1 MSSVSIVT
9 SSPDSARAA
18 ATRGP
23 SSFSEIEE
31 QNKSLKARQ
40 DAQRE
45 KALLSNPSQS
55 RGRSKRRA
63 ANEAKAQ
70 LDAAAA
76 KAAAQAKATGGKK
89 GKSLEPLKL
98 PDKYQWNLPP
108 HLWSKPVRAIDM
120 HPDLYTEPGT
130 WGQAMGP
137 GMVPEEY
144 RRGRIWWY
152 FNTNNTYKDAAG
164 KEIFQT
170 NGFDRRIGF
179 QFMWNPE
186 TFSTSVQLNTEITPS
201 PADIFASVAGAFPSG
216 ETLTVQ
222 VRLDRTNDFACMRH
236 LLKKDFSLTLDNSS
250 KETKVYEEMAK
261 YYQTSFSST
270 ETAEAISK
278 KIRDLMDLG
287 TVADL
292 EYLYKAINGPYWKS
306 ITGRST
312 ADIGYLSA
320 TLLRVDIGPLSYVG
334 YVNNLTVNHISFAQD
349 MTPMRTD
356 VSIAMNLM
364 ASAGIASDGRA
375 AAVAPTK

>member
-18 ATRGP
+18 AIASQKKIESEKGTAAEIFRETKKKVETR
-23 SSFSEIEE
+23 
-31 QNKSLKARQ
+31 KA
-40 DAQRE
+40 E
-45 KALLSNPSQS
+45 K
-55 RGRSKRRA
+55 
-63 ANEAKAQ
+63 EATKKAEK
-70 LDAAAA
+70 AA
-76 KAAAQAKATGGKK
+76 KAAAAAARKNRSGGGGGGKNF
-89 GKSLEPLKL
+89 EPLKL

-137 GMVPEEY
+137 GLVPEEY

-152 FNTNNTYKDAAG
+152 FNTNNTYKDAKG

-236 LLKKDFSLTLDNSS
+236 LLQKDFSLTLDNSS
-250 KETKVYEEMAK
+250 KETKVYEELAK
-261 YYQTSFSST
+261 YYQTSFSSL
-270 ETAEAISK
+270 ESAEDISK

-334 YVNNLTVNHISFAQD
+334 YVNNLTVNHIAFAQD
-349 MTPMRTD
+349 MTPIRTD

>member
-1 MSSVSIVT
+1 MSSVGITT
-9 SSPDSARAA
+9 SSPDSARGAS
-18 ATRGP
+18 TRTA
-23 SSFSEIEE
+23 SFGEIEK
-31 QNKSLKARQ
+31 QNKSLRTKQ
-40 DAQRE
+40 LEQKE
-45 KALLSNPSQS
+45 KNLLSSPSQ
-55 RGRSKRRA
+55 GRKRKSA
-63 ANEAKAQ
+63 AATK
-70 LDAAAA
+70 AAAA
-76 KAAAQAKATGGKK
+76 EAEAAAVQAKASNGGGGKNLK
-89 GKSLEPLKL
+89 PLKL

-108 HLWSKPVRAIDM
+108 HLWSKPLRAIDM

-152 FNTNNTYKDAAG
+152 FNTNNTYKDAKG
-164 KEIFQT
+164 EKIFQT

-236 LLKKDFSLTLDNSS
+236 LLKKDFSLTLSNSS

-261 YYQTSFSST
+261 YYQTSFSTT
-270 ETAEAISK
+270 ETAEDISK

-334 YVNNLTVNHISFAQD
+334 YVNNLTVNHIAFAQD
-349 MTPMRTD
+349 MTPIRTD